1 MTERGYGMGRDALEL
16 MRRDCEAAMQR
27 LWAQNTPAL
36 VFGDGN
42 AQAPRLMLV
51 GEAPGEQEALQGK
64 PFVGKAGKNLTDF
77 LSVVGLKRDE
87 LYISNVVKFRP
98 SRLSAAGRRVNRPPT
113 KEEVA
118 LFTPWLMREVA
129 IVRPHALVTLGN
141 VALNAFLPQ
150 KAVIGD
156 CHGLWQ
162 RVRIE
167 LPDEDALMLPLFALY
182 HPASVIYNRS
192 LSEIYRADL
201 QRLTESLP
209 GSGGFTDT

>member
-1 MTERGYGMGRDALEL
+1 MGRDTLKQL
-16 MRRDCEAAMQR
+16 RLDCEAAMR
-27 LWAQNTPAL
+27 AVWAEDAPAL

-42 AQAPRLMLV
+42 ENEPRLMLV

-64 PFVGKAGKNLTDF
+64 PFVGKAGKNLTEF
-77 LSVVGLKRDE
+77 LSVVGLKREE

-113 KEEVA
+113 REEVA

-129 IVRPHALVTLGN
+129 IVRPRALVTLGN

-156 CHGLWQ
+156 CHGRWH

-167 LPDEDALMLPLFALY
+167 LAGDGALMLPLFALY

-192 LSEIYRADL
+192 LSEVYKADL
-201 QRLTESLP
+201 QKLTESI
-209 GSGGFTDT
+209 SDSNGFTDT